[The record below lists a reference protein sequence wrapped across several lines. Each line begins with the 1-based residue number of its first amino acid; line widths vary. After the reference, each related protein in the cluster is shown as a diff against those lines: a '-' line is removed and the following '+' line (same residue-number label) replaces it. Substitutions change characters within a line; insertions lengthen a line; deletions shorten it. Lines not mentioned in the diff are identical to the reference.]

1 MRTLR
6 KNKQAMYYS
15 LYRAAEEVYEEEG
28 TSTRYITD
36 EDTGYPIPV
45 EIGTQ
50 KAVYSPPVSFSA
62 NITSNLNQMHVK
74 AYGID
79 QSSIY
84 SELICEKGQLPL
96 KVGSIIWRESPI
108 QWDDETERIPK
119 QSSADYTVVGI
130 LTEYQHNDFY
140 MLQRQTPEESASG

>member
-15 LYRAAEEVYEEEG
+15 LYRAAEEVLDTEDG
-28 TSTRYITD
+28 RVRYIYD
-36 EDTGYPIPV
+36 EETGEQLPV

-50 KAVYSPPVSFSA
+50 KATYAPPVPFTA

-84 SELICEKGQLPL
+84 SEIICEKGQLPL

-108 QWDDETERIPK
+108 QWDDEKNRIPK
-119 QSSADYTVVGI
+119 QSSCDYTVVGI
-130 LTEYQHNDFY
+130 LTEYQHSDFY
-140 MLQRQTPEESASG
+140 LLQRCTPEEVLNG